1 MKYLYVVLLTIL
13 SVTLIAQNQKYHR
26 AKIYYNSPKDL
37 LLLANQ
43 GVAID
48 HVKLKKGVFIESD
61 FSDNELKIVKGLG
74 LKYDIVIKDVQE
86 YYKNQNA
93 TTKSGNKNQSCL
105 GANQLSPAVP
115 SHYNGGSMGGFLT
128 YNEMLQ
134 ELAEMQSLYPNLI
147 TVKAPI
153 SGFLTE
159 ENRPVYWVRMSDNP
173 NTDEPEPEILY
184 TALHHAREPGS
195 LQQVI
200 FYMWYLLEN
209 YNTNDEVKALLD
221 NTEMYFV
228 PCVNPDGY
236 IYNETT
242 NPSGGG
248 MWRKNR
254 KDNGD
259 GTYGVDLN
267 RNYGHQWGG
276 AGTSTNTNSDVYLGT
291 APFSE
296 EETQAM
302 KWFCEQHNFKIA
314 LNSHTYSQLLLFP
327 FGYASNQPTPDNALY
342 EAISGVMVEQ
352 NGYTN
357 EISSTLYPAAG
368 DSDDWMYGET
378 STHNKILAMTPEVGS
393 SFWPAQST
401 ITDMC
406 KGMVYHNLMAANF
419 ITNYAQTKGTDD
431 FGVNTHTGY
440 FHYTIQRLGL
450 DNPGNFTVSI
460 QPVSSNIQS
469 VGSPNVHN
477 GMSILQTDNDSISF
491 VLSSSVSEGDIIEYV
506 LVTDNGLYETKD
518 TIRKVYG
525 DYIPRIQDDAQ
536 TIAHWNT
543 FDWGLTDEDSYSP
556 NYSFT
561 DSPYGDYTN
570 QEDKEIRLK
579 DTISLENCL
588 SAKASFYARWDI
600 ETDYDYVQFEVSLDN
615 GATWQ
620 AQCGKYTNAGTID
633 QISGQPLYDGLQN
646 AWVKEEIN
654 LSDYLGYKVLFRF
667 RLVSDQAVVADGFYF
682 DDFKVEV
689 ITDGTD
695 AIDELSSITVSKIF
709 PNPASNQAT
718 LYYSFNSKNQ
728 GDFYLYNELGEV
740 MIHKKVNGSKG
751 QLQLDFNSLSSGV
764 YYYRLS
770 AGTHCSV
777 MQKVVVVK

>member
-1 MKYLYVVLLTIL
+1 MKYLYLLLFTAVSLVLT
-13 SVTLIAQNQKYHR
+13 AQGQKYHR

-61 FSDNELKIVKGLG
+61 FSDFELKIAKGLG
-74 LKYDIVIKDVQE
+74 LKYDIVIEDVQE
-86 YYKNQNA
+86 YYKHQN
-93 TTKSGNKNQSCL
+93 TQQKSGNKNQSCL
-105 GANQLSPAVP
+105 GANQLNPAVP

-184 TALHHAREPGS
+184 TAVHHAREPGS

-236 IYNETT
+236 IYNEMTDP
-242 NPSGGG
+242 NGGG

-296 EETQAM
+296 VETQAM
-302 KWFCEQHNFKIA
+302 KWFCEQRDFKIA

-357 EISSTLYPAAG
+357 EISSSLYPAAG

-393 SFWPAQST
+393 SFWPDPST

-406 KGMVYHNLMAANF
+406 KDMVYHNLMAANF
-419 ITNYAQTKGTDD
+419 ITNYAHTKDTDNL
-431 FGVNTHTGY
+431 GINSQTGY
-440 FHYTIQRLGL
+440 FHYSIQRLGL
-450 DNPGNFTVSI
+450 DNPGDFTVSI

-469 VGSPNVHN
+469 VGGPNSHN
-477 GMSILQTDNDSISF
+477 GMALLQIDNDSISF
-491 VLSSSVSEGDIIEYV
+491 VLSNSISEGDAIEYV
-506 LVTDNGLYETKD
+506 LITDNGLYERKD

-525 DYIPRIQDDAQ
+525 NYIPRIQDDAQ
-536 TIAHWNT
+536 TLAHWNT

-556 NYSFT
+556 SYSIT
-561 DSPYGDYTN
+561 DSPYGDYAN
-570 QEDKEIRLK
+570 EDYKEIQLK
-579 DTISLENCL
+579 DTISLENCV
-588 SAKASFYARWDI
+588 SAIATFYARWDI
-600 ETDYDYVQFEVSLDN
+600 ETDYDYVQFEVSLDY

-620 AQCGKYTNAGTID
+620 PQCGKYTNAGTMD
-633 QISGQPLYDGLQN
+633 QVSGEPLYDGQQN

-667 RLVSDQAVVADGFYF
+667 VLISDQGVVADGFYF

-718 LYYSFNSKNQ
+718 LYYSFNEGNT
-728 GDFYLYNELGEV
+728 GNFYLYNELGEL
-740 MIHKKVNGSKG
+740 MMRKKINGTKG

-764 YYYRLS
+764 YHYYLS
-770 AGTHCSV
+770 SGEQRSAI
-777 MQKVVVVK
+777 QKVVVVK